1 MSNILTHERLKELLH
16 YDADTGVF
24 TRLKSREKRYI
35 GVIKPTV
42 ATNGYIVISLLGKLY
57 AAHRIAWCLVY
68 GDWPKSHLDHIN
80 RQRADNRLSNLREA
94 TNTEN
99 LQNMGLMSNNTSGYK
114 GVSYQKHRRKWQC
127 HISTGSKRVFLG
139 LYTTAKEA
147 SLAYESAAKLHHGVF
162 YYKSLEA
169 A

>member
-1 MSNILTHERLKELLH
+1 MGKLL
-16 YDADTGVF
+16 F
-24 TRLKSREKRYI
+24 TRLKSRQKRYI

-42 ATNGYIVISLLGKLY
+42 STNGYIVISLLGKLY
-57 AAHRIAWCLVY
+57 AAHRIAWCLVH
-68 GDWPKSHLDHIN
+68 GDWPKAHLDHIN

-114 GVSYQKHRRKWQC
+114 GVSYQKSNRKWLCQ
-127 HISTGSKRVFLG
+127 ISIGSKRVFLG
-139 LYTTAKEA
+139 LYTTAEEA
-147 SLAYESAAKLHHGVF
+147 SIAYESAAKLHHGNF
-162 YYKSLEA
+162 YYNHLEA